1 MDTINQITVTLIKT
15 IIKLIRCRK
24 IIERNNYE
32 NNFTIRK
39 KKVIRVKLKCYKNIN
54 KKCNDF
60 FKSQKNNNKNKKYE
74 EKIIIT
80 CSKIKLQTIPEHK

>member
-1 MDTINQITVTLIKT
+1 MDTINQITVGLIKT
-15 IIKLIRCRK
+15 ITKLVTLTN
-24 IIERNNYE
+24 IIARNNYK

-39 KKVIRVKLKCYKNIN
+39 NAIRVKLKCYKNIN

-80 CSKIKLQTIPEHK
+80 CSKIKLQTIPEHT